1 MSQKEKSLDTL
12 CVHAGW
18 DSDPCTGAVNPP
30 VYFTSTYRQ
39 EAPGNHKGFEY
50 SRTGNPTR
58 KALEEAVAALEGGQ
72 FGYAFASGMAAI
84 DAVLRVL
91 DKPLRVVSI
100 ADLYGG
106 TFRLFEKVYR
116 PLGYEFWY
124 AENNDE
130 LISLID
136 EHKPDMVWI
145 ESPTN
150 PLLTVVDIEAVV
162 EAARKTSS
170 ETLVVVDNTFATPY
184 LQRPIPVGADIV
196 VHSATKYLAGH
207 SDVVLGAVVTNR
219 EDLGEK
225 IGFIQNAAGGVPG
238 PMDSFLTLRGIR
250 TLHLRMERHC
260 QNAKAIADFLSHHPA
275 VERVYFPG
283 LPSHEGHTIAAKQ
296 MKDFG
301 GMVTFRL
308 KKDTLDAA
316 QTFFSRLEIFQL
328 TESLGGVESL
338 ANHPAIMTHAS
349 FPKEERIKRGIT
361 DGLIRLSVGIE
372 DTQDLI
378 ADISQALEPLA

>member
-1 MSQKEKSLDTL
+1 MNRKEKSLDTL

-18 DSDPCTGAVNPP
+18 NTDPCTGSVNPP
-30 VYFTSTYRQ
+30 VYFTSTYKQ
-39 EAPGNHKGFEY
+39 EAPGKHKGFEY

-58 KALEEAVAALEGGQ
+58 KALEEAIASLEGAR

-84 DAVLRVL
+84 DAVLRL
-91 DKPLRVVSI
+91 FDKPLRIVSI

-124 AENNDE
+124 ANDNAE
-130 LISLID
+130 LIELIGKH
-136 EHKPDMVWI
+136 EPDIVWI

-162 EAARKTSS
+162 EAAGRTGH
-170 ETLVVVDNTFATPY
+170 ETIVVVDNTFATPY
-184 LQRPIPVGADIV
+184 LQRPMTMGVDIV

-207 SDVVLGAVVTNR
+207 SDVVLGAVVANR
-219 EDLGEK
+219 EDLAEK
-225 IGFIQNAAGGVPG
+225 IGFVQNAAGAVPS

-250 TLHLRMERHC
+250 TLHLRMDRHC
-260 QNAKAIADFLSHHPA
+260 QNAKAIADFLNYHPA
-275 VERVYFPG
+275 IEKVYFPG

-296 MKDFG
+296 MRDFG

-316 QTFFSRLEIFQL
+316 QVFFSRLEIFQL
-328 TESLGGVESL
+328 AESLGGVESL

>member
-1 MSQKEKSLDTL
+1 MGQKEKSLDTL

-18 DSDPCTGAVNPP
+18 NTDPCTGSVNPP
-30 VYFTSTYRQ
+30 VYFTSTYKQ
-39 EAPGNHKGFEY
+39 EAPGKHKGFEY

-58 KALEEAVAALEGGQ
+58 KALEEAIASLESAR

-84 DAVLRVL
+84 DAVLRLL

-116 PLGYEFWY
+116 PLGYNFWY
-124 AENNDE
+124 ANDNEE
-130 LISLID
+130 LIELIVK
-136 EHKPDMVWI
+136 HKPDFVWI
-145 ESPTN
+145 ETPTN
-150 PLLTVVDIEAVV
+150 PLLTVVDIKEVV
-162 EAARKTSS
+162 EAAGRTGH
-170 ETLVVVDNTFATPY
+170 ETIVVVDNTFATPY
-184 LQRPIPVGADIV
+184 LQRPIQMSVDIV

-219 EDLGEK
+219 EDLAEK
-225 IGFIQNAAGGVPG
+225 IGFIQNAAGAVPG

-260 QNAKAIADFLSHHPA
+260 HNAKAIADFLIHHPA
-275 VERVYFPG
+275 IEKVYFPG
-283 LPSHEGHTIAAKQ
+283 LPFHEGHTIAAKQ

-316 QTFFSRLEIFQL
+316 QVFFSRLEIFQL
-328 TESLGGVESL
+328 AESLGGVESL

-349 FPKEERIKRGIT
+349 FPREERIKRGIT

-372 DTQDLI
+372 NTQDLI

>member
-1 MSQKEKSLDTL
+1 MSQKGKSFDTW

-18 DSDPCTGAVNPP
+18 DGDPCTGAVNPP
-30 VYFTSTYRQ
+30 VYFTSTYKQ
-39 EAPGNHKGFEY
+39 EAPGKHKGYEY

-58 KALEEAVAALEGGQ
+58 HALELAIATLEGAR

-84 DAVLRVL
+84 DAVMRIM

-106 TFRLFEKVYR
+106 TFRLFERVYR

-124 AENNDE
+124 AENNSE
-130 LISLID
+130 LLQMI
-136 EHKPDMVWI
+136 EKKKPDMVWI

-150 PLLTVVDIEAVV
+150 PLLSIVDIEEVAHTTRKVNP
-162 EAARKTSS
+162 EA
-170 ETLVVVDNTFATPY
+170 LVVVDNTFATPY
-184 LQRPIPVGADIV
+184 LQKPISLGADIV

-207 SDVVLGAVVTNR
+207 SDVVLGAVVT
-219 EDLGEK
+219 DDDAMAEK
-225 IGFIQNAAGGVPG
+225 IAFLQNAAGGVPG
-238 PMDSFLTLRGIR
+238 PMDSYLTLRGVR

-260 QNAKAIADFLSHHPA
+260 KNAMVIAEFLNSHPA
-275 VERVYFPG
+275 VQTVYYPG
-283 LPSHEGHTIAAKQ
+283 LPSHEGHTIATKQ
-296 MKDFG
+296 MRNYG

-308 KKDTLDAA
+308 KDDTLDAA
-316 QTFFSRLEIFQL
+316 QVFFSRLQIFQL
-328 TESLGGVESL
+328 AESLGGVESL

-349 FPKEERIKRGIT
+349 FPREERIKRGIT

-372 DTQDLI
+372 DAEDLV

>member
-1 MSQKEKSLDTL
+1 MSQKEKTLDTL

-18 DSDPCTGAVNPP
+18 DSDPCTGSVNPP
-30 VYFTSTYRQ
+30 VYFTSTYKQ
-39 EAPGNHKGFEY
+39 EAPGKHKGFEY

-58 KALEEAVAALEGGQ
+58 KALEEAVATLEGGR

-84 DAVLRVL
+84 DAVMRLFA
-91 DKPLRVVSI
+91 KPLRVVSI

-116 PLGYEFWY
+116 PLGYDFWY
-124 AENNDE
+124 ANDNDE
-130 LISLID
+130 LIALIRG
-136 EHKPDMVWI
+136 HKPDIVWI

-150 PLLTVVDIEAVV
+150 PLLTVVDIEGIVGVAK
-162 EAARKTSS
+162 EASP
-170 ETLVVVDNTFATPY
+170 EILVVVDNTFATPY
-184 LQRPIPVGADIV
+184 LQRPITIGADIV

-219 EDLGEK
+219 EDLAEQ
-225 IGFIQNAAGGVPG
+225 IGFIQNAAGAVPS
-238 PMDSFLTLRGIR
+238 PMDSFLTVRGIR
-250 TLHLRMERHC
+250 TLHLRMDRHC
-260 QNAKAIADFLSHHPA
+260 QNAKAIADFLSYHPA
-275 VERVYFPG
+275 IEKVYFPG

-316 QTFFSRLEIFQL
+316 QIFFSRLEIFQL
-328 TESLGGVESL
+328 AESLGGVESL